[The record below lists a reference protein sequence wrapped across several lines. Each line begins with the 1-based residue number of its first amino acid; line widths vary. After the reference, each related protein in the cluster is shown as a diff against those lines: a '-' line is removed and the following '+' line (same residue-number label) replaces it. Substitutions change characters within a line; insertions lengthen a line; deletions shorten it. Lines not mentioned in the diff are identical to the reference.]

1 MLSPS
6 LVVLFPAPL
15 TWTTSC
21 SQADPARLLSCPNFP
36 KANDMETWNW
46 PGFFGYLFNSYIL
59 GGVVTTIW
67 LTVVSLIGGLVL
79 GFILALMRRSPV
91 QLVKMAARFYIWLF
105 RGTPLLVQLIIIY
118 TALPQLGIRFSV
130 VEAALLGLALNEAAY
145 LAEII
150 RSGIEAVPEGQ
161 TRAGRALGM
170 TERKIMRHIVMPQAF
185 KVIIPPLGNS
195 VNGLLKT
202 TSVTSVISMEELLR
216 RTQVLIQEK
225 FMVLELF
232 AVAAI
237 YYLVLTTLWDLV
249 QRRIEKR
256 FGRSTAHVSLAEQR

>member
-1 MLSPS
+1 MSH
-6 LVVLFPAPL
+6 
-15 TWTTSC
+15 
-21 SQADPARLLSCPNFP
+21 
-36 KANDMETWNW
+36 WNW
-46 PGFFGYLFNSYIL
+46 PGFFDYLFNPFIL

-67 LTVVSLIGGLVL
+67 LTVVSLICGLAL
-79 GFILALMRRSPV
+79 GFALALMRRSQFTLL
-91 QLVKMAARFYIWLF
+91 QLLAKLYIWLF
-105 RGTPLLVQLIIIY
+105 RGTPLLVQLIVIY
-118 TALPQLGIRFSV
+118 TALPQMGIRFSV

-150 RSGIEAVPEGQ
+150 RAGIEAVPEGQ
-161 TRAGRALGM
+161 TRAARALGM
-170 TERKIMRHIVMPQAF
+170 TERQIMRHIVMPQAF

-237 YYLVLTTLWDLV
+237 YYLLLTTLWDFF

-256 FGRSTAHVSLAEQR
+256 FGQSDARLSIADKR